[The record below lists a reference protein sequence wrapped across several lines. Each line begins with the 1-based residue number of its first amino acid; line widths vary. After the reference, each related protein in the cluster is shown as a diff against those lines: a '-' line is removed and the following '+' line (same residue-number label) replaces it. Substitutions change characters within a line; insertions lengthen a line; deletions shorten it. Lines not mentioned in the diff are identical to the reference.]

1 MNVTAVEP
9 FDAAT
14 LLERLRAV
22 RLRGFPDVA
31 PYAEAD
37 LRLARVDPEAL
48 APPQRYVLREGVR
61 TMHDLRAA
69 LAPHGLDPFALD
81 GGAYVT
87 LDGPDGERVPVIPP
101 IVEESYE
108 PGREAPVDVVADGLH
123 RVYAARQLGEP
134 ITVVLARGLP
144 REHPYYALSLPD
156 GWAGVAEL
164 DALPDGFQKK
174 TYRNPD
180 NYKSLFRQYNEVF
193 PGVQQ
198 QRKRSN
204 PAHLRA

>member
-1 MNVTAVEP
+1 MNVEHVEP
-9 FDAAT
+9 FGADE
-14 LLERLRAV
+14 LLDRLRDV
-22 RLRGFPDVA
+22 RLRGFPDAA

-37 LRLARVDPEAL
+37 LRLLSVDPETL
-48 APPQRYVLREGVR
+48 APPQRYVLTEGVR

-69 LAPHGLDPFALD
+69 LAPHGLDPLALD

-87 LDGPDGERVPVIPP
+87 IDGERIPVVPP
-101 IVEESYE
+101 IVEESFE
-108 PGREAPVDVVADGLH
+108 PDGRTVDVIADGLH
-123 RVYAARQLGEP
+123 RVYAARRLGLP
-134 ITVVLARGLP
+134 VTVVLARGLP

-156 GWAGVAEL
+156 GWSGVAEL

-180 NYKSLFRQYNEVF
+180 NYKSLFRQYNAVF

-204 PAHLRA
+204 PAHLKA

>member
-1 MNVTAVEP
+1 MNVESVER
-9 FDAAT
+9 FGADE
-14 LLERLRAV
+14 LLARLRDV

-31 PYAEAD
+31 VYAGAELSIEA
-37 LRLARVDPEAL
+37 VDPDTL

-61 TMHDLRAA
+61 TMHDMRAA
-69 LAPHGLDPFALD
+69 LTPHGLDPLALDD

-87 LDGPDGERVPVIPP
+87 VDGERIPVVPP
-101 IVEESYE
+101 IVEESHE
-108 PGREAPVDVVADGLH
+108 PDGRTVDVIADGLH
-123 RVYAARQLGEP
+123 RVYAARRLGLP
-134 ITVVLARGLP
+134 ITVVRARGLP
-144 REHPYYALSLPD
+144 REHPYYALALPD
-156 GWAGVAEL
+156 GWAGVQEL

-180 NYKSLFRQYNEVF
+180 NYKSLFRQYNAVF

-204 PAHLRA
+204 PEHLKA

>member
-1 MNVTAVEP
+1 VNVASVEP
-9 FDAAT
+9 FGAAE
-14 LLERLRAV
+14 LLDRLREV

-31 PYAEAD
+31 PYADATLE
-37 LRLARVDPEAL
+37 LAAVDPETL
-48 APPQRYVLREGVR
+48 APPQRYVLRDGVQ

-81 GGAYVT
+81 GGAYAT
-87 LDGPDGERVPVIPP
+87 IDGERIPVVPP
-101 IVEESYE
+101 IVEESHE
-108 PGREAPVDVVADGLH
+108 PGGRTVDVIADGLH
-123 RVYAARQLGEP
+123 RVYAARQLGLP

-144 REHPYYALSLPD
+144 REHPYYALALPD

-180 NYKSLFRQYNEVF
+180 NYKSLFRQYNAVF

-204 PAHLRA
+204 PAHLKA

>member
-1 MNVTAVEP
+1 MHVESVER
-9 FDAAT
+9 FGAQE
-14 LLERLRAV
+14 LLARLREV

-31 PYAEAD
+31 PYRDAELSLQA
-37 LRLARVDPEAL
+37 VDPGAL
-48 APPQRYVLREGVR
+48 APPQRYVLRDGVQ

-69 LAPHGLDPFALD
+69 LAPHGLDPLALD
-81 GGAYVT
+81 GGAFVT
-87 LDGPDGERVPVIPP
+87 IDGDRIPVIPP
-101 IVEESYE
+101 IVEESHE
-108 PGREAPVDVVADGLH
+108 PGGRTVDVVADGLH
-123 RVYAARQLGEP
+123 RVYAARRLGLP

-144 REHPYYALSLPD
+144 REHPYYALALED
-156 GWAGVAEL
+156 GWDGVTEL

-180 NYKSLFRQYNEVF
+180 NYKSLFRQYNTVF

-204 PAHLRA
+204 PEHLKA

>member
-1 MNVTAVEP
+1 MNVGSVER
-9 FDAAT
+9 FGADE
-14 LLERLRAV
+14 LLAGLRDV

-31 PYAEAD
+31 PYAEAE
-37 LRLARVDPEAL
+37 LSIESVDPETL
-48 APPQRYVLREGVR
+48 APPQRYVLRDGVR

-69 LAPHGLDPFALD
+69 LAPHGLDPLALSG

-87 LDGPDGERVPVIPP
+87 IDGDRIPVIPP
-101 IVEESYE
+101 IVEESHE
-108 PGREAPVDVVADGLH
+108 PDGRTVDVVADGLH
-123 RVYAARQLGEP
+123 RVYAARALGLP
-134 ITVVLARGLP
+134 ITVIVARGLP
-144 REHPYYALSLPD
+144 REHPYYALALPD

-164 DALPDGFQKK
+164 DELPDGFQKK

-180 NYKSLFRQYNEVF
+180 NYKSLFRQYNAVF

-204 PAHLRA
+204 PDHLKA